1 MLARLSVSLKAVA
14 IVFLMAIATL
24 AIAFTAYQGLDTLA
38 QGAQEI
44 NGKTGEVRRAGALSE
59 NAILLSRAEMEI
71 ASNPSRVTMIIPDIE
86 RADAAFRAELD
97 ALTASADTS
106 QAALLEEVAGR
117 YAQYHEGVLETIDMA
132 ETFATADIVESQLY
146 VLGTIDRN
154 RNYMAELQE
163 GLAAFT
169 DHTDRESAAVAQRA
183 GEIAAQTT
191 TTLVMI
197 ALAGI
202 VVGALAGLA
211 IAHFGIARPLHRSV
225 ADIRRLASGE
235 FDIAISGMNRRDEV
249 GAIARGIGDF
259 RASLAAKAEADR
271 KMEQEREAV
280 LAAERRKAM
289 EDLAARFEQAV
300 GSIVDGVA
308 EAAGELEHAAQA
320 LTGASDTSRQRAT
333 SVAAASEQASA
344 NVGMV
349 AAAAEELASSVDEI
363 GRQVSQSTEI
373 SREAQDRASG
383 TVTQVRTMADTAQRI
398 GDIVA
403 LIEQIADQTNLLAL
417 NATIEAARAGE
428 AGKGFAVVAAEV
440 KNLADQTAKATT
452 EISGQIADIQAATSG
467 SAESITG
474 VAETISNLAGIAS
487 AIAAAVEE
495 QGSATQEIARN
506 VQQASAGTHEVS
518 QSIDGVRD
526 SAEKSSDAANRVQS
540 SAERLARESDALKGA
555 VDDFLGAILGKDA
568 ASENNAD
575 DESAPEPAENAAR
588 AA

>member
-44 NGKTGEVRRAGALSE
+44 HGKTGEVRRAGALSE
-59 NAILLSRAEMEI
+59 NAIELSRAEMEI
-71 ASNPSRVTMIIPDIE
+71 ASNPSRVAMIIPAIE
-86 RADAAFRAELD
+86 EADAAFRAELD
-97 ALTASADTS
+97 ALTASADAA
-106 QAALLEEVAGR
+106 QAALLEEVARLYG
-117 YAQYHEGVLETIDMA
+117 QYHEGVRETIDMA
-132 ETFATADIVESQLY
+132 ETFATSDIVESQLY

-154 RNYMAELQE
+154 RNFMAELRE

-169 DHTDRESAAVAQRA
+169 DHTDRESAAVADRA
-183 GEIAAQTT
+183 GAVATNT
-191 TTLVMI
+191 VSMLVAI

-202 VVGALAGLA
+202 LGGALAGLA

-235 FDIAISGMNRRDEV
+235 FDIAISGMKRRDEV

-271 KMEQEREAV
+271 RMEQEREAV
-280 LAAERRKAM
+280 LAVERRKAT
-289 EDLAARFEQAV
+289 EDLAARFEEAV
-300 GSIVDGVA
+300 GSIVNGVA
-308 EAAGELEHAAQA
+308 EAAAELEQAAQA
-320 LTGASDTSRQRAT
+320 LTGASQTSRERAT

-373 SREAQDRASG
+373 SRVAQDRASG

-474 VAETISNLAGIAS
+474 VAETISSLAGIAG

-518 QSIDGVRD
+518 QSIDGVRA
-526 SAEKSSDAANRVQS
+526 SAEHSSDAANRVQN
-540 SAERLARESDALKGA
+540 SAERLARESDSLKGA
-555 VDDFLGAILGKDA
+555 VDDFLRAIVGKGEAQGDA
-568 ASENNAD
+568 REG
-575 DESAPEPAENAAR
+575 ESRPGTTAKAV
-588 AA
+588 

>member
-1 MLARLSVSLKAVA
+1 MLARMSVSLKAVA

-24 AIAFTAYQGLDTLA
+24 AITFTAYQGLDTLA

-44 NGKTGEVRRAGALSE
+44 HGKTGEVRRAGALSE
-59 NAILLSRAEMEI
+59 NAIELSRAEMEI
-71 ASNPSRVTMIIPDIE
+71 ASNPSRVAMIIPAIE
-86 RADAAFRAELD
+86 EADAAFRAELD
-97 ALTASADTS
+97 ALTASADAA
-106 QAALLEEVAGR
+106 QGALLEEVSQLYG
-117 YAQYHEGVLETIDMA
+117 QYHEGVLETIDMA

-154 RNYMAELQE
+154 RNYMAELRD

-169 DHTDRESAAVAQRA
+169 DYTDRESAAVAQGA
-183 GEIAAQTT
+183 DAVAANTVT
-191 TTLVMI
+191 MLVSI

-202 VVGALAGLA
+202 LVGALVGLA
-211 IAHFGIARPLHRSV
+211 IAHYGIARPLHRSV

-249 GAIARGIGDF
+249 GAIARGIGEF

-271 KMEQEREAV
+271 RMEQEREAV

-289 EDLAARFEQAV
+289 EDLAARFEEAV
-300 GSIVDGVA
+300 GSIVNGVA
-308 EAAGELEHAAQA
+308 EAAGELEQAAQA
-320 LTGASDTSRQRAT
+320 LTGASETSRERAT

-417 NATIEAARAGE
+417 NATIEAARAGD

-474 VAETISNLAGIAS
+474 VAETISNLASIAG

-526 SAEKSSDAANRVQS
+526 SAERSSDAASRVQG

-555 VDDFLGAILGKDA
+555 VDDFLGAILGKDEAQGDA
-568 ASENNAD
+568 ANGESELKTTAK
-575 DESAPEPAENAAR
+575 AA
-588 AA
+588 

>member
-1 MLARLSVSLKAVA
+1 MLARLSVSLKAIA
-14 IVFLMAIATL
+14 IVFVMAIATF
-24 AIAFTAYQGLDTLA
+24 AIAFTAYQGLDKLA

-44 NGKTGEVRRAGALSE
+44 HGKTGEVRRAGALSE
-59 NAILLSRAEMEI
+59 NAIRLSRAEMEI
-71 ASNPSRVTMIIPDIE
+71 ASNPSRVAMIIPDIE
-86 RADAAFRAELD
+86 QADLAFRAELD
-97 ALTASADTS
+97 ALTASADAS
-106 QAALLEEVAGR
+106 QRPLLEEIAGL
-117 YAQYHEGVLETIDMA
+117 YTQYHEGVLETVEMA
-132 ETFATADIVESQLY
+132 ETFATSDIVESQLY

-163 GLAAFT
+163 GLGAFT

-183 GEIAAQTT
+183 GGIAAETT
-191 TTLVMI
+191 TALVVI
-197 ALAGI
+197 ALSGI
-202 VVGALAGLA
+202 LTGALVGLA
-211 IAHFGIARPLHRSV
+211 IAHFGIAKPLHRSV

-249 GAIARGIGDF
+249 GAISRGIDAF
-259 RASLAAKAEADR
+259 RASLAARAEADR
-271 KMEQEREAV
+271 KMEQEREAEH
-280 LAAERRKAM
+280 AAERRKEM
-289 EDLAARFEQAV
+289 EDLAARFEEAV
-300 GSIVDGVA
+300 GSIVNGVA
-308 EAAGELEHAAQA
+308 EAAGELEQAAQA
-320 LTGASDTSRQRAT
+320 LTGASDTSRERAT
-333 SVAAASEQASA
+333 SVAAASGQASA

-383 TVTQVRTMADTAQRI
+383 TVSQVRTMADTAQRI

-452 EISGQIADIQAATSG
+452 EISGQIADIQSATSG

-474 VAETISNLAGIAS
+474 VADTISNLAGIAS

-526 SAEKSSDAANRVQS
+526 SAERSSEAANRVQS

-555 VDDFLGAILGKDA
+555 VDDFLGAILGNSGTHEGDVVSESDPEATTKA
-568 ASENNAD
+568 A
-575 DESAPEPAENAAR
+575 
-588 AA
+588 

>member
-1 MLARLSVSLKAVA
+1 MLARMSVSLKAVA

-24 AIAFTAYQGLDTLA
+24 AITFTAYQGLDTLA

-44 NGKTGEVRRAGALSE
+44 HGKTGEVRRAGALSE
-59 NAILLSRAEMEI
+59 NAIELSRAEMEI
-71 ASNPSRVTMIIPDIE
+71 ASNPSRVAMIIPAIE
-86 RADAAFRAELD
+86 EADAAFRAELD
-97 ALTASADTS
+97 ALTASADAA
-106 QAALLEEVAGR
+106 QGALLEEVSQLYG
-117 YAQYHEGVLETIDMA
+117 QYHEGVLETIDMA

-154 RNYMAELQE
+154 RNYMAALRD

-169 DHTDRESAAVAQRA
+169 DYTDRESAAVAQGA
-183 GEIAAQTT
+183 DAVAANTVT
-191 TTLVMI
+191 MLVSI

-202 VVGALAGLA
+202 LVGALVGLA
-211 IAHFGIARPLHRSV
+211 IAHYGIARPLHRSV

-271 KMEQEREAV
+271 RMEQEREAV

-289 EDLAARFEQAV
+289 EDLAARFEEAV
-300 GSIVDGVA
+300 GSIVNGVA
-308 EAAGELEHAAQA
+308 EAAGELEQAAQA
-320 LTGASDTSRQRAT
+320 LTGASETSRERAT

-474 VAETISNLAGIAS
+474 VAETISNLASIAG

-526 SAEKSSDAANRVQS
+526 SAERSSDAASRVQG

-555 VDDFLGAILGKDA
+555 VDDFLGAILGKDEAQGDA
-568 ASENNAD
+568 ANGESEPKTTAK
-575 DESAPEPAENAAR
+575 AA
-588 AA
+588 

>member
-1 MLARLSVSLKAVA
+1 MLARLSVSLKAVS

-24 AIAFTAYQGLDTLA
+24 AIAFTAYQGLDRLA

-44 NGKTGEVRRAGALSE
+44 HGKTGEVRRAGDLSE

-71 ASNPSRVTMIIPDIE
+71 ASNPSRVAMIIPDIE
-86 RADAAFRAELD
+86 HADAAFRAELA
-97 ALTASADTS
+97 ALAESADTAQS
-106 QAALLEEVAGR
+106 ALLDDVASLYG
-117 YAQYHEGVLETIDMA
+117 QYHEGVLETIDMA

-169 DHTDRESAAVAQRA
+169 DYTDRESAAVAQRA
-183 GEIAAQTT
+183 GEIAVQTT
-191 TTLVMI
+191 TTLVVI
-197 ALAGI
+197 VLAGI
-202 VVGALAGLA
+202 LVGALAGLG

-235 FDIAISGMNRRDEV
+235 FDISISGMNRRDEV

-259 RASLAAKAEADR
+259 RSSLAAKAEADR
-271 KMEQEREAV
+271 KLEQERDAE
-280 LAAERRKAM
+280 LAIERRKAM

-308 EAAGELEHAAQA
+308 DAAGELEQAAQA
-320 LTGASDTSRQRAT
+320 LTGASDTSRERAT

-373 SREAQDRASG
+373 SREAQDRANG

-452 EISGQIADIQAATSG
+452 EISGQIADIQSATSG

-474 VAETISNLAGIAS
+474 VADTISNLAGIAA

-526 SAEKSSDAANRVQS
+526 SAERSSEAANRVQS

-555 VDDFLGAILGKDA
+555 VDDFLGAILGKDTEQEAHSEA
-568 ASENNAD
+568 AAI
-575 DESAPEPAENAAR
+575 AEEAIKAA
-588 AA
+588 

>member
-1 MLARLSVSLKAVA
+1 MNGEARAKDRCRGTRSV
-14 IVFLMAIATL
+14 F
-24 AIAFTAYQGLDTLA
+24 
-38 QGAQEI
+38 
-44 NGKTGEVRRAGALSE
+44 AG
-59 NAILLSRAEMEI
+59 
-71 ASNPSRVTMIIPDIE
+71 P
-86 RADAAFRAELD
+86 AAP
-97 ALTASADTS
+97 TAS
-106 QAALLEEVAGR
+106 
-117 YAQYHEGVLETIDMA
+117 HP
-132 ETFATADIVESQLY
+132 
-146 VLGTIDRN
+146 
-154 RNYMAELQE
+154 
-163 GLAAFT
+163 
-169 DHTDRESAAVAQRA
+169 
-183 GEIAAQTT
+183 
-191 TTLVMI
+191 
-197 ALAGI
+197 
-202 VVGALAGLA
+202 VVP
-211 IAHFGIARPLHRSV
+211 H
-225 ADIRRLASGE
+225 
-235 FDIAISGMNRRDEV
+235 EV
-249 GAIARGIGDF
+249 GVFG
-259 RASLAAKAEADR
+259 RAA
-271 KMEQEREAV
+271 
-280 LAAERRKAM
+280 
-289 EDLAARFEQAV
+289 
-300 GSIVDGVA
+300 
-308 EAAGELEHAAQA
+308 
-320 LTGASDTSRQRAT
+320 
-333 SVAAASEQASA
+333 VAAASEQASA

-452 EISGQIADIQAATSG
+452 EISGQIADIQAATAG

-526 SAEKSSDAANRVQS
+526 SAERSSDAANRVQS

-555 VDDFLGAILGKDA
+555 VDDFLAAILVKDGERA
-568 ASENNAD
+568 AAED
-575 DESAPEPAENAAR
+575 AENVSAVSAKV
-588 AA
+588 A

>member
-1 MLARLSVSLKAVA
+1 MLARMSVSLKAVA

-24 AIAFTAYQGLDTLA
+24 AITFTAYQGLDTLA

-44 NGKTGEVRRAGALSE
+44 HGKTGEVRRAGALSE
-59 NAILLSRAEMEI
+59 NAIELSRAEMEI
-71 ASNPSRVTMIIPDIE
+71 ASNPSRVAMIIPAIE
-86 RADAAFRAELD
+86 EADAAFRAELD
-97 ALTASADTS
+97 ALTASADAA
-106 QAALLEEVAGR
+106 QGALLEEVSQLYG
-117 YAQYHEGVLETIDMA
+117 QYHEGVLETIDMA

-154 RNYMAELQE
+154 RNYMAALRD

-169 DHTDRESAAVAQRA
+169 DYTDRESATVAQRA
-183 GEIAAQTT
+183 DAVAANTVT
-191 TTLVMI
+191 MLVSI

-202 VVGALAGLA
+202 LVGALVGLA
-211 IAHFGIARPLHRSV
+211 IAHYGIARPLHRSV

-249 GAIARGIGDF
+249 GAIARGIGEF

-271 KMEQEREAV
+271 RMEQEREAV

-289 EDLAARFEQAV
+289 EDLAARFEEAV
-300 GSIVDGVA
+300 GSIVNGVA
-308 EAAGELEHAAQA
+308 EAAGELEQAAQA
-320 LTGASDTSRQRAT
+320 LTGASETSRERAT

-474 VAETISNLAGIAS
+474 VAETISNLASIAG

-526 SAEKSSDAANRVQS
+526 SAERSSDAASRVQG

-555 VDDFLGAILGKDA
+555 VDDFLGAILGKDEAQGDA
-568 ASENNAD
+568 ANGESEPKTTAK
-575 DESAPEPAENAAR
+575 AA
-588 AA
+588 

>member
-1 MLARLSVSLKAVA
+1 MLARMSVSLKAVL

-24 AIAFTAYQGLDTLA
+24 AIAFTAYQGLDVLA
-38 QGAQEI
+38 RGAQEI
-44 NGKTGEVRRAGALSE
+44 HGKTGEVRRAGALSE
-59 NAILLSRAEMEI
+59 GAIELSRSEMEI
-71 ASNPSRVTMIIPDIE
+71 ASNPSRVAMIIPDIE
-86 RADAAFRAELD
+86 RADLAFRVELD
-97 ALTASADTS
+97 ALTASADAA
-106 QAALLEEVAGR
+106 QAALLEEVAR
-117 YAQYHEGVLETIDMA
+117 LYEQYHGGVLETIDMA
-132 ETFATADIVESQLY
+132 ETFATADIVESQLF

-154 RNYMAELQE
+154 RTFMAELRDA
-163 GLAAFT
+163 LAAFT
-169 DHTDRESAAVAQRA
+169 DHTDRESAVVAERA
-183 GEIAAQTT
+183 GMVATNTVTMLVSIA
-191 TTLVMI
+191 I
-197 ALAGI
+197 AGI
-202 VVGALAGLA
+202 LIGAVAGLA

-235 FDIAISGMNRRDEV
+235 FDITIAGMNRRDEV
-249 GAIARGIGDF
+249 GAISRGIDEF

-271 KMEQEREAV
+271 RMEHEREAV
-280 LAAERRKAM
+280 LAEERRTAM
-289 EDLAARFEQAV
+289 ADLAARFEEAV
-300 GSIVDGVA
+300 GSIVNGVA
-308 EAAGELEHAAQA
+308 EAAGELEQAAQA
-320 LTGASDTSRQRAT
+320 LTSASDTSRERAT
-333 SVAAASEQASA
+333 SVAAASEQASS

-349 AAAAEELASSVDEI
+349 AAAAEQLASSVNEI

-373 SREAQDRASG
+373 SREAQDRANG

-452 EISGQIADIQAATSG
+452 EISGQIADIQAATAG

-526 SAEKSSDAANRVQS
+526 SAERSSDAANRVQS

-555 VDDFLGAILGKDA
+555 VDDFLAAILVKDGERA
-568 ASENNAD
+568 AAED
-575 DESAPEPAENAAR
+575 AENVSAVSAKV
-588 AA
+588 A

>member
-1 MLARLSVSLKAVA
+1 MLARMSVSLKAVA

-24 AIAFTAYQGLDTLA
+24 AITFTAYQGLDTLA

-44 NGKTGEVRRAGALSE
+44 HGKTGEVRRAGALSE
-59 NAILLSRAEMEI
+59 NAIELSRAEMEI
-71 ASNPSRVTMIIPDIE
+71 ASNPSRVAMIIPAIE
-86 RADAAFRAELD
+86 EADAAFRAELD
-97 ALTASADTS
+97 ALTASADAA
-106 QAALLEEVAGR
+106 QGALLEEVSQLYG
-117 YAQYHEGVLETIDMA
+117 QYHEGVLETIDMA

-154 RNYMAELQE
+154 RNYMAALRD

-169 DHTDRESAAVAQRA
+169 DYTDRESAAVAQGA
-183 GEIAAQTT
+183 DAVAANTVT
-191 TTLVMI
+191 MLVSI

-202 VVGALAGLA
+202 LAGVLAGLA

-249 GAIARGIGDF
+249 GAIARGIGEF

-271 KMEQEREAV
+271 RMEQEREAV

-289 EDLAARFEQAV
+289 EDLAARFEEAV
-300 GSIVDGVA
+300 GSIVNGVA
-308 EAAGELEHAAQA
+308 EAAGELEQAAQA
-320 LTGASDTSRQRAT
+320 LTGASEASRERAT

-474 VAETISNLAGIAS
+474 VAETISNLASIAG

-526 SAEKSSDAANRVQS
+526 SAERSSDAASRVQG

-555 VDDFLGAILGKDA
+555 VDDFLGAILGKDEAQGDA
-568 ASENNAD
+568 ANG
-575 DESAPEPAENAAR
+575 ESAEQSPEKAA
-588 AA
+588 